1 MFGQIVLIYGNKPL
15 FAYIIDEDT
24 MNPKIITALIV
35 AAIICS
41 VGTALALTNVA
52 PVSENPVVCPEG
64 AHDIS
69 GPYVWTPVG
78 SRSENFNWK
87 CLRCGY
93 TWTQSYPEDVYEAW
107 RDAFLEPAFVR
118 DYTLLYLKTML
129 ELKVPDPLTLNWT
142 GGRVTPLDMLGY
154 EIYIYTTDGI
164 TVTVGYPVVLP
175 ENTVYTIKV
184 ESGGTT
190 VWQGTLHQRRFLMSD
205 LSNENEP
212 RTVYDFYGGVGI
224 FERGIHV
231 IATDY
236 DPTLP
241 TASPVNVYWML
252 KEHETTTASHGD
264 FISLIVSR
272 GDFSTGG
279 YTILVKSFS
288 WLESYPVKLRF
299 EVNFTNPGEG
309 VAVTEAFTNP
319 LVLIPLGR
327 LDPGEYEVQVHVDT
341 YILTYDANGKPVYT
355 QILTFKEEL
364 WTIKFTV
371 E

>member
-1 MFGQIVLIYGNKPL
+1 
-15 FAYIIDEDT
+15 
-24 MNPKIITALIV
+24 MNSKLLVGIIV
-35 AAIICS
+35 AAIIGS
-41 VGTALALTNVA
+41 AGTALALTGVA
-52 PVSENPVVCPEG
+52 SVSESSAVCPEA

-78 SRSENFNWK
+78 SRSENFNWR
-87 CLRCGY
+87 CLVCGY
-93 TWTQSYPEDVYEAW
+93 TWIHSYSEDVYEAW

-118 DYTLLYLKTML
+118 NYTLLYLKNVL
-129 ELKVPDPLTLNWT
+129 DLKIPDPLKLNWT
-142 GGRVTPLDMLGY
+142 GGRETPLDLLGY
-154 EIYIYTTDGI
+154 ETYVYRAGDYSSAHGYSLAHGF

-175 ENTVYTIKV
+175 ENTVYTINV
-184 ESGGTT
+184 ETDNAT
-190 VWQGTLHQRRFLMSD
+190 VWQGTLHQRKFTESKL
-205 LSNENEP
+205 LGENEF
-212 RTVYDFYGGVGI
+212 RTVYDYYGGVGI

-231 IATDY
+231 VTTDY

-241 TASPVNVYWML
+241 TANSTGTNWQEL
-252 KEHETTTASHGD
+252 KEHETTTASSED
-264 FISLIVSR
+264 FVSLIVSR
-272 GDFSTGG
+272 GDFPNGG
-279 YTILVKSFS
+279 NTLQVKSFS

-319 LVLIPLGR
+319 LALIPLGR

-355 QILTFKEEL
+355 LILTFKEEL
-364 WTIKFTV
+364 WTQKFTI

>member
-1 MFGQIVLIYGNKPL
+1 MFGQTVLVYGNIPVCTY
-15 FAYIIDEDT
+15 FIGEDT

-41 VGTALALTNVA
+41 AGTALALTNTV
-52 PVSENPVVCPEG
+52 PTSEKSEVCPVG

-69 GPYVWTPVG
+69 GAYIWTPVG
-78 SRSENFNWK
+78 TRSENFLWK

-93 TWTQSYPEDVYEAW
+93 TWTHSYPEDVYEAW
-107 RDAFLEPAFVR
+107 RDAFLEPTYVR
-118 DYTLLYLKTML
+118 DYALLYLKAVLQMQ
-129 ELKVPDPLTLNWT
+129 VPDPLMLNWT
-142 GGRVTPLDMLGY
+142 GGRATPLNLVGY
-154 EIYIYTTDGI
+154 ETYIYRAGGL

-175 ENTVYTIKV
+175 VNTVYTIKV
-184 ESGGTT
+184 EMDNAT
-190 VWQGTLHQRRFLMSD
+190 VWQGTLHRRKFE
-205 LSNENEP
+205 SNLPNGN
-212 RTVYDFYGGVGI
+212 RLTTVYDYYGGVGV

-241 TASPVNVYWML
+241 TVRSADDYWRML
-252 KEHETTTASHGD
+252 KEHETTTASRED

-272 GDFSTGG
+272 GDFPTGG
-279 YTILVKSFS
+279 YAIQVKSFS
-288 WLESYPVKLRF
+288 WQESHPVKLRF

-309 VAVTEAFTNP
+309 VAVTEALTNP

-341 YILTYDANGKPVYT
+341 YILTYDAQGKPVYT

-364 WTIKFTV
+364 WTQRFTV

>member
-190 VWQGTLHQRRFLMSD
+190 VWQGTLHPRRFLMSD

>member
-1 MFGQIVLIYGNKPL
+1 MVLYPL
-15 FAYIIDEDT
+15 LSYFIDEDM
-24 MNPKIITALIV
+24 MNMKIVAALIV
-35 AAIICS
+35 AVVICS
-41 VGTALALTNVA
+41 AGATLALTGIT
-52 PVSENPVVCPEG
+52 PVSKNPVICPEG
-64 AHDIS
+64 AHDVS

-78 SRSENFNWK
+78 SRSENFIWK

-93 TWTQSYPEDVYEAW
+93 SWRQSFTDDVYEAW
-107 RDAFLEPAFVR
+107 RDAFLEPTFVR
-118 DYTLLYLKTML
+118 DYTLLYLRTVL
-129 ELKVPDPLTLNWT
+129 DLKVPDPLTLNWT
-142 GGRVTPLDMLGY
+142 GGRITPLDMLGY
-154 EIYIYTTDGI
+154 ETHVYRADGL
-164 TVTVGYPVVLP
+164 TVTIGYPVVLP

-184 ESGGTT
+184 ESDGTT
-190 VWQGTLHQRRFLMSD
+190 IWQGMLHQRSFLGSD
-205 LSNENEP
+205 LSNENKP
-212 RTVYDFYGGVGI
+212 RTVYDYYGGVGV

-241 TASPVNVYWML
+241 MASPVNDYRML
-252 KEHETTTASHGD
+252 KEHETTLAAHKD

-272 GDFSTGG
+272 GDFPTGG
-279 YTILVKSFS
+279 YTIQVKSFS
-288 WLESYPVKLRF
+288 WQESYPVKLRF

-327 LDPGEYEVQVHVDT
+327 LDPGEYMVQVHIDT
-341 YILTYDANGKPVYT
+341 YILTFDANGKPVYT

-364 WTIKFTV
+364 WTLKFTV